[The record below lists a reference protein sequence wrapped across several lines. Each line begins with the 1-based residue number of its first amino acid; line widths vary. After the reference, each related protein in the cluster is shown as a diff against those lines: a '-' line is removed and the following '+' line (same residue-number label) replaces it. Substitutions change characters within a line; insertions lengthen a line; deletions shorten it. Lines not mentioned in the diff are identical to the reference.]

1 MPALVWKLGVD
12 RFGIPLDISFQLI
25 LRPHIIRSL
34 GTIVQMQTLSA
45 RTSFATPW
53 TDPLSILSSK
63 CIGLCWIGL
72 KYCDH
77 GQNIFIHNSLFKSQG
92 TDSHVIQLFS
102 LWLPSCRPACG
113 FSCGNGSMWRSSANA
128 HGFWSG
134 IPEGYQY
141 YTWIRCMLQH
151 HRSQSHDNGYHVHLE
166 EQHEFRSRRAHFR
179 IGLRALFEFHQPL

>member
-63 CIGLCWIGL
+63 CGSRTLQSCSSSGRRDRSHYW
-72 KYCDH
+72 
-77 GQNIFIHNSLFKSQG
+77 NITARSCARLTCAANARASIS
-92 TDSHVIQLFS
+92 
-102 LWLPSCRPACG
+102 PSFARCRPSKNGSRHNRSGRLRRRRRSLYELSRRRRSSVCPQSSKYPRNDFDFARAVTSNRKGGIASCSGG
-113 FSCGNGSMWRSSANA
+113 FSSVSFPN
-128 HGFWSG
+128 F
-134 IPEGYQY
+134 
-141 YTWIRCMLQH
+141 
-151 HRSQSHDNGYHVHLE
+151 
-166 EQHEFRSRRAHFR
+166 F
-179 IGLRALFEFHQPL
+179 